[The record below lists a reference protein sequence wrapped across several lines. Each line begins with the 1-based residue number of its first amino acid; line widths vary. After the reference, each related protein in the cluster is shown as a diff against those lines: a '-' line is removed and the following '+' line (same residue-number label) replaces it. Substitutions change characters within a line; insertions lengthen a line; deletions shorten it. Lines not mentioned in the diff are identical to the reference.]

1 MIPEFIGRLPIIVT
15 FDPLT
20 EGDLVEI
27 LWKPKNSL
35 VRQYQKLVEIEGIKL
50 RFHQEAL
57 VALVQKVIK
66 RKSGA
71 RGLRAAM
78 EEVMLNVMYE
88 LPSLRGVRECII
100 TEDVVRKGDRPL
112 LVYPSTQ
119 TA

>member
-1 MIPEFIGRLPIIVT
+1 MSGEFDQGVQFHAGFPGR
-15 FDPLT
+15 
-20 EGDLVEI
+20 E
-27 LWKPKNSL
+27 
-35 VRQYQKLVEIEGIKL
+35 
-50 RFHQEAL
+50 
-57 VALVQKVIK
+57 
-66 RKSGA
+66 SGA
-71 RGLRAAM
+71 RGLRAAT